1 MRRCKAAIWE
11 NREKVQVEG
20 LFHQWAQQFED
31 CGDAGVGNYTVALIE
46 LENGRIVE
54 ANPDTVVFLDREPG
68 VEPVTTSG
76 TWWLRRPE
84 PVVKFG
90 ADCMNCGRPCKKTYP
105 FSTVA
110 CPNWIS
116 REGFIKITGM
126 EANMQNPEEAN
137 K

>member
-11 NREKVQVEG
+11 NREKVPVEG

-46 LENGRIVE
+46 LEDGRIVE

-68 VEPVTTSG
+68 VEPVTPSR
-76 TWWLRRPE
+76 TWWLRQPE
-84 PVVKFG
+84 PYITFG
-90 ADCMNCGRPCKKTYP
+90 ADCMNCGRSCKKTYP
-105 FSTVA
+105 LSTYA

-116 REGFIKITGM
+116 REGLLSLASGA
-126 EANMQNPEEAN
+126 EAEDRKSGE
-137 K
+137 

>member
-1 MRRCKAAIWE
+1 MRKCKATIWE
-11 NREKVQVEG
+11 NKEKVPVEG

-31 CGDAGVGNYTVALIE
+31 CGGAGVGNYTVALIE
-46 LENGRIVE
+46 LEDGRIVE

-68 VEPVTTSG
+68 VEPVTPSG
-76 TWWLRRPE
+76 TWWRRMPCQYMELR
-84 PVVKFG
+84 

-110 CPNWIS
+110 CPYWIS